1 MDAAY
6 SNHLC
11 GWSEGAALK
20 SIPFFCH
27 DLGQP
32 ELQAIA
38 EVFSGPILTT
48 GETVSRFE
56 QEFAGYLGRQH
67 VLGVTSC
74 TGALHLALLAL
85 GIGPGD
91 EVITTPMT
99 FIATATA
106 IIEAGARPVFVDV
119 EAGTGN
125 LDAVLVEAAITPRTR
140 AILPVHLYG
149 QMCDMRALRRIA
161 DQYGLAVVE
170 DCAHCIEG
178 SRDGVRPGDLSDA
191 ACFSFYATKN
201 ITCGEGGALATDRVD
216 LSEKVRLLRLHGMS
230 KTAEDREREGYSH
243 WDMPV
248 MGWKYNMDNIQA
260 AILLP
265 QMARLKR
272 KHERRQQL
280 ASAYRSQLSAV
291 PGVSLPVIRDH
302 VVHANHL
309 FPIWVKADVRDKLV
323 QRLQQDGVGV
333 VVNYRAIHLLS
344 YFSDSLGHKR
354 GDFPVA
360 EKIGDMTLSLPFFP
374 DMTDDMLSEVVRR
387 LANILRNH

>member
-1 MDAAY
+1 M
-6 SNHLC
+6 
-11 GWSEGAALK
+11 K

-48 GETVSRFE
+48 GETVGRFE
-56 QEFAGYLGRQH
+56 QEFADYLGRQH

-106 IIEAGARPVFVDV
+106 ILEAGARPVFVDV

-125 LDAVLVEAAITPRTR
+125 LDAALVEAAITPRTR

-230 KTAEDREREGYSH
+230 KTAADREREGYSH

-265 QMARLKR
+265 QMARLNR

-387 LANILRNH
+387 LDNILRNH